1 MSLFERIQNKILI
14 EQSTGSTGEQ
24 EKKQQRRKG
33 ADFSDTSSR
42 TGGMKGGSN
51 DPIKQ
56 KAEAEYIKYTDDLAR
71 KRGITGKNPGK
82 KLEKEVDIGLKKQ
95 DGTIGKRTPS
105 KGYAQG
111 EPFQGNTNVKDP
123 TGRYPASGRSTL
135 KGTSYEDY
143 SAHAYNVDQVYDR
156 QTIFSNKLTK
166 TMNMVKA
173 MRVSLHTSKQLNN
186 ELGNNLFQMQEELNQ
201 LLVEVNGNS
210 AKSEIG
216 EKNDP
221 TLSRFI
227 SNAARGLSTTY
238 GPTGQHKQSLEIG
251 NSMLDKLEIKLNL
264 IEGKLPSIRLELN
277 NMNAPEIINGAN

>member
-1 MSLFERIQNKILI
+1 MIVLD
-14 EQSTGSTGEQ
+14 G
-24 EKKQQRRKG
+24 
-33 ADFSDTSSR
+33 
-42 TGGMKGGSN
+42 
-51 DPIKQ
+51 PINFNVV
-56 KAEAEYIKYTDDLAR
+56 DL
-71 KRGITGKNPGK
+71 
-82 KLEKEVDIGLKKQ
+82 
-95 DGTIGKRTPS
+95 
-105 KGYAQG
+105 
-111 EPFQGNTNVKDP
+111 
-123 TGRYPASGRSTL
+123 GRSTL
-135 KGTSYEDY
+135 QGTSYEDY

-186 ELGNNLFQMQEELNQ
+186 ELGNNLFQMEEELNQ

-227 SNAARGLSTTY
+227 GNAARGLSTTY
-238 GPTGQHKQSLEIG
+238 GPTGQHKQSLEIA
-251 NSMLDKLEIKLNL
+251 NSMLDKLEVKLNV
-264 IEGKLPSIRLELN
+264 IEGKLPSMRLELN